1 MTRSPALLAA
11 LAAALTLGACGGDDN
26 NSPPPDGNT
35 TQDYITAVSATV
47 GSPTLRGGLA
57 QLVNGVLL
65 KPQTLQRFSLV
76 MPPVT
81 AIYHPGN
88 PPASSGG
95 LTAEGTP
102 GSTPLLGQPFRYL
115 VTASGA
121 FTIVYLAVDEL
132 DGYWQLTLPSGVDEL
147 ELVITLANTPPSTD
161 FQLRSILGYEGGV
174 SQPITFHVQPGD
186 LSLSDIA
193 ATLRWTGASD
203 VDLHVIDGKG
213 QEVYW
218 SNTTTPEGGRLDL
231 DSNPGCD
238 IDNVNQ
244 EIISWP
250 AGAAPAGDYRVFVQ
264 YYDECGIAS
273 SPYNVTLAIKNR
285 ATQTFSGTF
294 NGAGGPTVADTV
306 ARFTWP

>member
-1 MTRSPALLAA
+1 MARTSTMVATLTATALILA
-11 LAAALTLGACGGDDN
+11 ACGGDDN
-26 NSPPPDGNT
+26 DPTPNGDT

-47 GSPTLRGGLA
+47 GAASRTGLSR
-57 QLVNGVLL
+57 LVNGVLL
-65 KPQTLQRFSLV
+65 KPQTWQGFSLV

-81 AIYHPGN
+81 AIYHPGT
-88 PPASSGG
+88 PPASTGG
-95 LTAEGTP
+95 LTAQGTRN
-102 GSTPLLGQPFRYL
+102 STPLLGEPFRYL

-132 DGYWQLTLPSGVDEL
+132 DGYWELTLPSGVDEL

-161 FQLRSILGYEGGV
+161 FQLRALLGYQGGV
-174 SQPITFHVQPGD
+174 SQPITLRVQPGD
-186 LSLSDIA
+186 LSVADIA

-203 VDLHVIDGKG
+203 VDLHVIDGLG

-218 SNTTTPEGGRLDL
+218 DNTSTSEGGQLDL
-231 DSNPGCD
+231 DSNPGCQ

-250 AGAAPAGDYRVFVQ
+250 AGGAPAGDYRVFVQ
-264 YYDECGIAS
+264 YYDECGIPAS
-273 SPYNVTLAIKNR
+273 SYNVTLAIKGR
-285 ATQTFSGTF
+285 AAQTFSGTF

-306 ARFTWP
+306 ARFTYP

>member
-1 MTRSPALLAA
+1 MTRNPALLAA
-11 LAAALTLGACGGDDN
+11 LAAALTLGACGGDS
-26 NSPPPDGNT
+26 NSPPPSGNT

-47 GSPTLRGGLA
+47 GAATSRTGLA
-57 QLVNGVLL
+57 RLENGVYL
-65 KPQTLQRFSLV
+65 KPQTVQRLSFV

-81 AIYHPGN
+81 AIYRSGT

-95 LTAEGTP
+95 LTAQGTP
-102 GSTPLLGQPFRYL
+102 NSTPLLGQPFRYL
-115 VTASGA
+115 VAASGA
-121 FTIVYLAVDEL
+121 FTIVYLAVDDL
-132 DGYWQLTLPSGVDEL
+132 DGYWQLTLPSGVSEL

-161 FQLRSILGYEGGV
+161 FQLRSILGYQGGV
-174 SQPITFHVQPGD
+174 SQPITLRVQPGD

-203 VDLHVIDGKG
+203 VDLHVIDAKG

-218 SNTTTPEGGRLDL
+218 NDTSTPEGGRLDL
-231 DSNPGCD
+231 DSNPACD

-250 AGAAPAGDYRVFVQ
+250 AGGAPAGGYRVFVQ
-264 YYDECGIAS
+264 YYDACGVAS
-273 SPYNVTLAIKNR
+273 SAYNVTLAIKNR
-285 ATQTFSGTF
+285 AAQTFQGTF